1 MHAGCNSSDRRKLS
15 TGILLHYTY
24 DIVNIIIIVV
34 NDTILEDVKNYLE
47 ISLNTIRILDRN
59 YSYLN

>member
-15 TGILLHYTY
+15 TGTLLHYTY

-47 ISLNTIRILDRN
+47 ISLNTIQILDRN